1 MSSRIREG
9 TWLRLASAGKNIP
22 CLKPP
27 DYLRK
32 TLSLPQGK
40 LYVSDKHAITGLS
53 CDAAVGDVVSRNHY
67 ARIRVVDYKTKRSVP
82 TGKGSAGG
90 RVFRVVNPPGC
101 VSLNSF
107 TISFLKNEH
116 VVEVVGEED
125 LLVFPLALPS
135 TGVYR
140 IIYGQPSVGVVELD
154 ARGVRVLKLLKTFK
168 PVNGFI

>member
-1 MSSRIREG
+1 
-9 TWLRLASAGKNIP
+9 LASAGRSIP

-27 DYLRK
+27 DHLRK
-32 TLSLPQGK
+32 ALSLPQGK

-67 ARIRVVDYKTKRSVP
+67 ARIRVVDYKTKRNIP
-82 TGKGSAGG
+82 AGKGPAGS
-90 RVFRVVNPPGC
+90 RAFRVVNPPGC

-107 TISFLKNEH
+107 TIGFLKGEH

-135 TGVYR
+135 TGVSS
-140 IIYGQPSVGVVELD
+140 IIYGQPNVGVVELD
-154 ARGVRVLKLLKTFK
+154 APGIRILKLLKTFK

>member
-1 MSSRIREG
+1 M
-9 TWLRLASAGKNIP
+9 TSAGKNIP

-53 CDAAVGDVVSRNHY
+53 CDAAVGDVVSKNHY
-67 ARIRVVDYKTKRSVP
+67 ARIRVVDYKTKRSIP
-82 TGKGSAGG
+82 AGKGSAGS

-107 TISFLKNEH
+107 TIGFLKDEH

-135 TGVYR
+135 TGVSR
-140 IIYGQPSVGVVELD
+140 IIYGQPNVGVVELD
-154 ARGVRVLKLLKTFK
+154 AQGVRVLKLLKTFK

>member
-1 MSSRIREG
+1 M
-9 TWLRLASAGKNIP
+9 ASAGKNIP

>member
-1 MSSRIREG
+1 M
-9 TWLRLASAGKNIP
+9 ASAGRAIP

-40 LYVSDKHAITGLS
+40 LYVSEKHAITGLS

-67 ARIRVVDYKTKRSVP
+67 ARIRIIDYKTKRSIP
-82 TGKGSAGG
+82 AEPGSARG
-90 RVFRVVNPPGC
+90 RVLRVANPPGC

-107 TISFLKNEH
+107 TISFLKGEH

-125 LLVFPLALPS
+125 LLVFPLALPF
-135 TGVYR
+135 TGVSK
-140 IIYGQPSVGVVELD
+140 IIYGQPNVGVVELD
-154 ARGVRVLKLLKTFK
+154 AQGVRVLKLLKTFK